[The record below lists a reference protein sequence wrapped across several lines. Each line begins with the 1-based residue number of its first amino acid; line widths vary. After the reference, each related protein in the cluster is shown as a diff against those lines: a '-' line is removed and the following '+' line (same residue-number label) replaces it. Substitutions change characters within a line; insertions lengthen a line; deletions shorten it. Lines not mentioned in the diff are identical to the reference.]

1 MNHIKSDIEIDR
13 HSRTR
18 FPIPE
23 SSLTLVLQQGRTL
36 NPAALEAV
44 LDAAAA
50 LVARKII
57 AHGGNAQCDLVPFGH
72 DLAGAVKLDIWP
84 TVDFLT
90 WAQLKLVIRG
100 LQIFQVEGKRFHS
113 YHFEIHDSEKLD
125 VYTLIGWGNTGKS
138 LGLPRTQ
145 FLEGTPS
152 SVSSRLAT
160 RAVDLPSDAPDHKT
174 FRVPGSRLIL
184 VLRPRAA
191 VQPELAKAIL
201 LTSDAWVARKI
212 SIFGE
217 NSPADVI
224 FDHRTGDRPYTRLI
238 VWSSMVKNLTWGQLK
253 TVIDGLWIVLV
264 DRLGYRYTYFEI
276 FDRKVDV
283 RSQLGWGA
291 VLEDGGFGRKPSLE
305 IMPSN
310 STLNSTSATS
320 LSTSK
325 RALRLSAAGRLS
337 AINESDPT

>member
-1 MNHIKSDIEIDR
+1 LNHNKSDIEIDL

-23 SSLTLVLQQGRTL
+23 SSLTLVLQQGRAL
-36 NPAALEAV
+36 NPGALEAV

-50 LVARKII
+50 LVAKKIVE
-57 AHGGNAQCDLVPFGH
+57 HGGNAGCDLVPFGH
-72 DLAGAVKLDIWP
+72 DLAGGVKLDIWP

-90 WAQLKLVIRG
+90 WAQLRMVIRG
-100 LQIFQVEGKRFHS
+100 LQIFQVEGRRFHS

-125 VYTLIGWGNTGKS
+125 IYTLIGWGNTGKPW
-138 LGLPRTQ
+138 GFPRTQ
-145 FLEGTPS
+145 LLESAS
-152 SVSSRLAT
+152 SSISSRLAR
-160 RAVDLPSDAPDHKT
+160 RAVDLPSASPNHKI
-174 FRVPGSRLIL
+174 FRVPGSQLIL

-191 VQPELAKAIL
+191 IRPEFAKAIL
-201 LTSDAWVARKI
+201 LTADTWVARKI

-224 FDHRTGDRPYTRLI
+224 FDYKTGDRPYTRLI

-291 VLEDGGFGRKPSLE
+291 VLENGDFGRKPSLE
-305 IMPSN
+305 ITPSN
-310 STLNSTSATS
+310 STLDSTSATS

-325 RALRLSAAGRLS
+325 RALRLSAAGRLA